1 MFKNLNQPLNI
12 TLTIIVGIA
21 IAWVLALIIDL
32 LFVGFFSSIL
42 KKHAKGMTVVV
53 NAKYENIKKI
63 YSLFEKYEVSV
74 EERILDALKNIDVEA
89 LSKHDTLEGENV
101 RNVLSYLKDEANFIA
116 NKNKEVLEKQ
126 TAKQKAKEDV
136 EEKKEATNSLS
147 SLTQAEILEYF
158 MQCQHDNPGIT
169 LKEFIEM
176 VESGKIVIGKEKKQ

>member
-1 MFKNLNQPLNI
+1 MFKNLSQPLNI

-21 IAWVLALIIDL
+21 IAWVLALIVDL

-42 KKHAKGMTVVV
+42 KKHTKGMTVVV

-63 YSLFEKYEVSV
+63 YSLFEKYGVSV

-116 NKNKEVLEKQ
+116 NKNKEVLEKPDFQ
-126 TAKQKAKEDV
+126 AAKQYINELDV
-136 EEKKEATNSLS
+136 QYRSNIAMYNADVLGYNYWISFLPCRFIYKIFKVKKKNIIA
-147 SLTQAEILEYF
+147 
-158 MQCQHDNPGIT
+158 
-169 LKEFIEM
+169 
-176 VESGKIVIGKEKKQ
+176 